1 MTQGIAYELPFGSKQ
16 YTDVKEAVCARFD
29 LSQREMSE
37 AHKRWKKAEEQHQLY
52 VPLSDAD
59 KLAKSKRET
68 DGEDSFVQLVVPY
81 SYAMVMT
88 AHTYLSTVFL
98 SRSPVLQ
105 FVGRHGESEQAVQAV
120 ETIMAY
126 QTEVGQHL
134 IPLYQWLLDP
144 RKYGIGVLGAY
155 WETETVTRSFYEE
168 VPEEVAG
175 VLVEGKTKRV
185 KKVQQ
190 TTGYDGSRVYNVRP
204 WDFFP
209 DPRVPLSNLQKGEF
223 CGCVNEVG
231 WNTIVRRAKQG
242 YYFNLDNLKQVL
254 KAKVE
259 RDKGH
264 EPGEGIK
271 LPDAS
276 AGDSMDES
284 VHNMG
289 FVQLLEMYV
298 DLIPKDWGLGSTDWP
313 EKWVFTVADYQHAKI
328 LIGAQPMGEAHDKFP
343 YFILQDEVD
352 SYNLLNRSMY
362 DRLEPLQRVMDW
374 LVNTHF
380 FNIRRSLN
388 DMILADPSRV
398 MLSDF
403 LKPGPGK
410 FVRAKPAAYGTDMK
424 AAVHQFQVQTVTNQ
438 HLADT
443 KVIADLMQRCEGIN
457 DNVMGLMAPGRR
469 TATESRQANTLS
481 INRLKT
487 KSEYD
492 SAMGFS
498 PLSQVLVQM
507 TQQHF
512 NKERAFKMV
521 GDQAQGAERFLKVTP
536 EMISGFYD
544 YLPVDGNMP
553 IDRFAQVSLWTQL
566 LGQMKQDPRLAAS
579 YDTGRIFAFV
589 AQLAGLRNINNFKI
603 QTQVMPDAMVQNMA
617 AQGKVVPMKPGGGMD
632 PAQMLAG
639 AVGAGAG
646 RGVDT
651 GPAL

>member
-1 MTQGIAYELPFGSKQ
+1 MSMNGIAFELPVGSKK
-16 YTDVKEAVCARFD
+16 YEDVRKAVMSRYD
-29 LSQREMSE
+29 LSKREMQE
-37 AHKRWKKAEEQHQLY
+37 AHKRWQKAEEQHMLY
-52 VPLSDAD
+52 VPLSEED
-59 KLAKSKRET
+59 KLSKQKREQE
-68 DGEDSFVQLVVPY
+68 GEDSFVQLVVPY

-98 SRSPVLQ
+98 SRQPVLQ
-105 FVGRHGESEQAVQAV
+105 FMGRHGESEQSIQAV

-134 IPLYQWLLDP
+134 VPYYLWLLDP
-144 RKYGIGVLGAY
+144 RKYGIGIMGVY
-155 WETETVTRSFYEE
+155 WEKETITRSFYEE
-168 VPEEVAG
+168 VQEEVAG
-175 VLVEGKTKRV
+175 VVVEGKTTRQ

-190 TTGYDGSRVYNVRP
+190 TTGYDGARLYNVRP

-209 DPRVPLSNLQKGEF
+209 DPRVPISNLQKGEF
-223 CGCVNEVG
+223 CGCVSEVG

-242 YYFNLDNLKQVL
+242 YYFNLETLQKTMRTRS
-254 KAKVE
+254 E
-259 RDKGH
+259 RDKGF
-264 EPGEGIK
+264 ERGDAIK
-271 LPDAS
+271 VPDAF
-276 AGDSMDES
+276 AEGQNMDEA

-298 DLIPKDWGLGSTDWP
+298 DLIPKDWGLGNTDWP
-313 EKWVFTVADYQHAKI
+313 EKWVFTVANYSDSSGV

-352 SYNLLNRSMY
+352 GYNLMNRSMY
-362 DRLEPLQRVMDW
+362 DRLEPMQRVMDW

-398 MLSDF
+398 MIGDF

-410 FVRAKPAAYGTDMK
+410 FVRAKPAAYGTDVRT
-424 AAVHQFQVQTVTNQ
+424 AVHQFQVNSVTNQ

-443 KVIADLMQRCEGIN
+443 KLIADLMQRCEGIN
-457 DNVMGLMAPGRR
+457 DNVMGTLAPGRR

-487 KSEYD
+487 KAEYD
-492 SAMGFS
+492 SAMGFG
-498 PLSQVLVQM
+498 PLSQCLVQM

-512 NKERAFKMV
+512 DKERAFRMV
-521 GDQAQGAERFLKVTP
+521 GDQSDGAKRFLQVTP

-553 IDRFAQVSLWTQL
+553 IDRFAQVSLWNQL
-566 LGQMKQDPRLAAS
+566 LAQMAAS
-579 YDTGRIFAFV
+579 PQLSMQYDMSRIFAFV
-589 AQLAGLRNINNFKI
+589 AQLAGLRNINQFK
-603 QTQVMPDAMVQNMA
+603 TQVLPDVQVANMA
-617 AQGKVVPMKPGGGMD
+617 AQGKIVPMGRPNGD
-632 PAQMLAG
+632 PASMLAG

-646 RGVDT
+646 RTNGS
-651 GPAL
+651 GPAG